1 MKRSA
6 AATGRIVSATVLM
19 LAAAF
24 VGAGPAGA
32 ATTLQCTGVVAG
44 GTYSSVVV
52 PPGASCTL
60 TNATVTGNV
69 VVLSGGSLYLGNDV
83 VLNNVSAT
91 SRPGNVYVSGSH
103 VQGNIAIAHATA
115 GDNHVF
121 DSEVDGDVSLTDTAG
136 TAYFAVISLSTVHGN
151 VYFARNVPIYWND
164 VSANII
170 DGNVVYIDNDAFY
183 SEPNVP
189 VSNGLANDRIGG
201 NLLCLRNTPPPE
213 EVGTTVAGSQAGQCP
228 PPPIQP

>member
-1 MKRSA
+1 VSRSV
-6 AATGRIVSATVLM
+6 RILAMTVL
-19 LAAAF
+19 F
-24 VGAGPAGA
+24 VSGTFAGAGPAGA
-32 ATTLQCTGVVAG
+32 ASTLQCTGVVAG
-44 GTYSSVVV
+44 GAYSSVVV

-69 VVLSGGSLYLGNDV
+69 VVLSGGSLYLANDA

-121 DSEVDGDVSLTDTAG
+121 NSEVGGDVSLTDTAG
-136 TAYFAVISLSTVHGN
+136 TAYFAVISLSTVHGD

-164 VSANII
+164 VSASTV
-170 DGNVVYIDNDAFY
+170 DGNVVYTDNDPFY
-183 SEPNVP
+183 AVNGVGLY
-189 VSNGLANDRIGG
+189 NGLANDGIGG
-201 NLLCLRNTPPPE
+201 NLLCLRNSPPPQE
-213 EVGTTVAGSQAGQCP
+213 IGTTVAGNQAGQCP
-228 PPPIQP
+228 PPPPVP